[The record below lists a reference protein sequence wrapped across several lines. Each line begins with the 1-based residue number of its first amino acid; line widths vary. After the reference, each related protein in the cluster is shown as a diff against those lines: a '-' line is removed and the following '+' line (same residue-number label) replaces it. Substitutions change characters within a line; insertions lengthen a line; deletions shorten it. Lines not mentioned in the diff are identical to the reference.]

1 MNLAFNLNQFC
12 VNHIFFMDTKP
23 NSLIDGLF
31 TKMNYCDE
39 QFTMNGL
46 YLTFP
51 GEVVDVLPVQAPVPV
66 QAHKCRIESSHYRTL
81 CEIEQELL
89 RAYLVVRNNKPVGS
103 LVAQNKLSETLQTKY
118 DITGVKPTWKQGQ
131 IVIKISGIWENKQ
144 GHVGLS
150 YRII

>member
-1 MNLAFNLNQFC
+1 MNLAFELNQFC
-12 VNHIFFMDTKP
+12 GNHIFFMDTKP

-31 TKMNYCDE
+31 TKVNYCDE
-39 QFTMNGL
+39 QFTMNGI

-51 GEVVDVLPVQAPVPV
+51 GEVIDAAPS
-66 QAHKCRIESSHYRTL
+66 AHKMRIESGFYRAL
-81 CEIEQELL
+81 CEIEQEML
-89 RAYLVVRNNKPVGS
+89 RSYLIVRNNKPVGS
-103 LVAQNKLSETLQTKY
+103 LVAQNKLSETIQTKY
-118 DITGVKPTWKQGQ
+118 DIVSAKPNWKQGQ

>member
-1 MNLAFNLNQFC
+1 MNLAFNLNQFRSD
-12 VNHIFFMDTKP
+12 HIFFMDTKP

-31 TKMNYCDE
+31 TKLNYCDE
-39 QFTMNGL
+39 QFSMNGL

-51 GEVVDVLPVQAPVPV
+51 GEVHDSAS
-66 QAHKCRIESSHYRTL
+66 AHKTRIESSYYRAM

-89 RAYLVVRNNKPVGS
+89 RMRGAKSIQSKLGEALHAKYEIVGTKLTGPQMPILV
-103 LVAQNKLSETLQTKY
+103 
-118 DITGVKPTWKQGQ
+118 
-131 IVIKISGIWENKQ
+131 KISGVWENKQ

>member
-1 MNLAFNLNQFC
+1 MNLAFELNQFC
-12 VNHIFFMDTKP
+12 GNHIFFMDTKP

-31 TKMNYCDE
+31 TKVNYCDE
-39 QFTMNGL
+39 QFTMNGI

-51 GEVVDVLPVQAPVPV
+51 GEVLDATSST
-66 QAHKCRIESSHYRTL
+66 HKMRIESGFYRSL
-81 CEIEQELL
+81 CEIEQEML
-89 RAYLVVRNNKPVGS
+89 RSYLIVRNNKPVGS
-103 LVAQNKLSETLQTKY
+103 LVAQNKLSETMQIKY
-118 DITGVKPTWKQGQ
+118 DIVGVKPNWKQGQ

>member
-1 MNLAFNLNQFC
+1 MNLAFELNQFC
-12 VNHIFFMDTKP
+12 GNHIFFMDTKP

-31 TKMNYCDE
+31 TKVNYCDE
-39 QFTMNGL
+39 QFTMNGI
-46 YLTFP
+46 YLTLP
-51 GEVVDVLPVQAPVPV
+51 GEVLDAAQT
-66 QAHKCRIESSHYRTL
+66 AHKMRIESGVYRAL

-89 RAYLVVRNNKPVGS
+89 RSYLLMRNNKPVGS
-103 LVAQNKLSETLQTKY
+103 LIAQNKLSETMQAKY
-118 DITGVKPTWKQGQ
+118 DIVGIKPNWKQGQ

>member
-1 MNLAFNLNQFC
+1 MNLAFELNQFC

-31 TKMNYCDE
+31 TKVNYCDE
-39 QFTMNGL
+39 QFTMNGI
-46 YLTFP
+46 YLTLP
-51 GEVVDVLPVQAPVPV
+51 GEVLDSTSS
-66 QAHKCRIESSHYRTL
+66 AHKMRIESGFYRAL

-89 RAYLVVRNNKPVGS
+89 RSYLLMRNNKPVGS
-103 LVAQNKLSETLQTKY
+103 LVAQNKLSETMQTKY
-118 DITGVKPTWKQGQ
+118 DVVGVKPNWKQGQ

>member
-1 MNLAFNLNQFC
+1 MNLAFELNQFC
-12 VNHIFFMDTKP
+12 GNHIFFMDTKP

-31 TKMNYCDE
+31 TKVNYCDE
-39 QFTMNGL
+39 QFTMNGI
-46 YLTFP
+46 YLTMP
-51 GEVVDVLPVQAPVPV
+51 GEVLDSTSS
-66 QAHKCRIESSHYRTL
+66 AHKMRIESGFYRAL

-89 RAYLVVRNNKPVGS
+89 RSYLLMRNNKPVGS
-103 LVAQNKLSETLQTKY
+103 LVAQNKLSETMQTKY
-118 DITGVKPTWKQGQ
+118 DVVGVKPNWKQGQ